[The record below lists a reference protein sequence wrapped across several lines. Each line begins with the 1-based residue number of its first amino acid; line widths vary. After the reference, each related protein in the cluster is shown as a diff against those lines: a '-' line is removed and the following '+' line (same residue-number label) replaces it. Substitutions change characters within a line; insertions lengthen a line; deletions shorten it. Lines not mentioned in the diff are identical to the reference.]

1 MTSTFD
7 YIIVGA
13 GSAGC
18 VLASR
23 LSEQDDAS
31 VLLLENGPYD
41 VRPDIRTPSVWPT
54 LLGSE
59 IDYSYRTTP
68 QAEMDRVRHDWPR
81 GNMVGGSSSINGM
94 IYLRGHR
101 NDFDAWTRAGV
112 PGWEFDDPL
121 PHFRRSE
128 SVPTGDPRFRG
139 TDGPMRPAPAQ
150 DPNPVSEA
158 FVDAAV
164 HLGHPLTPDFNAD
177 TEGVGW
183 HDLSITQGRRQSTAT
198 AYLTP
203 AVLGEPNLTLLT
215 EARAMTLLL
224 RVRGYIA
231 TVGKHG
237 DTILDAL
244 RDAITGN
251 PWKPPQAC

>member
-7 YIIVGA
+7 YVIVGA

-23 LSEQDDAS
+23 LSEQDDVS

-41 VRPDIRTPSVWPT
+41 VLPEIRTPAMWPT

-68 QAEMDRVRHDWPR
+68 QAEMGGVRHDWPR
-81 GNMVGGSSSINGM
+81 GNTVGGSSSINGM
-94 IYLRGHR
+94 VYLRGHR
-101 NDFDAWTRAGV
+101 NDFDAWAEAGV
-112 PGWEFDDPL
+112 SGWEFDNLL
-121 PHFRRSE
+121 PYFRRTE
-128 SVPTGDPRFRG
+128 SVPAGDPRFRG

-164 HLGHPLTPDFNAD
+164 HLGHPLIPDFNTDAQQ
-177 TEGVGW
+177 GVGW
-183 HDLSITQGRRQSTAT
+183 HDLSITQGQRQSTAA
-198 AYLTP
+198 AYLTS
-203 AVLGEPNLTLLT
+203 AVLGRRNLTILT
-215 EARAMTLLL
+215 EARATILLL
-224 RVRGYIA
+224 RGTRCEGVLVRHDGESP
-231 TVGKHG
+231 
-237 DTILDAL
+237 
-244 RDAITGN
+244 R
-251 PWKPPQAC
+251 